1 MKISFKT
8 PIYSE
13 SKTTYSYSEL
23 ELCEGKLNVVLG
35 PNGAG
40 KTTLFHSLL
49 GLERGTEFAFPDM
62 SYNDV
67 FVYGQTIQFPPDLR
81 VREICSI
88 LINCDARQS
97 LKATKVVS
105 QYITVNKL
113 ENDAMRLLLE
123 RTWGKKFGQLSLGE
137 QKLLFCHFMGHMN
150 RKLFIIDEVTSGID
164 PGHRKTIIDSLQKN
178 CQ

>member
-1 MKISFKT
+1 M
-8 PIYSE
+8 
-13 SKTTYSYSEL
+13 
-23 ELCEGKLNVVLG
+23 
-35 PNGAG
+35 
-40 KTTLFHSLL
+40 L

-164 PGHRKTIIDSLQKN
+164 PGHRKTIIDSLQKISSKAVVLLSTHILDDLDDVDAMVSFMKD
-178 CQ
+178 QKIMFSKPIQDVKLKELYV